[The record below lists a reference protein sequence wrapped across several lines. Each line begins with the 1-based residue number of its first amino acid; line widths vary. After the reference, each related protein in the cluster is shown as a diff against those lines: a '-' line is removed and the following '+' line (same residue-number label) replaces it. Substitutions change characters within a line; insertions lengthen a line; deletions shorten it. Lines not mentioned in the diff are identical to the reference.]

1 MTTDAWIAL
10 GILAIALILFVTE
23 WLRVDVVALGVV
35 VALVATGLLT
45 TGEALSGFSSPVVLT
60 IAALFVV
67 GGAVLNTGLAT
78 QLGQRLL
85 AIAGTGQ
92 VRLIVV
98 IMLAVAILS
107 AFMSD
112 AGTVAVLLPAIV
124 SLSVGAGTR
133 SSKLLIPLAF
143 GSLLGGALTLI
154 GTPPNLLVSGLLRDQ
169 GLQPFGFFD
178 YTPIAAIL
186 LVAGIAFMAI
196 VGRHLLP
203 DYQPQ
208 QEVQRV
214 ETPQELVDLYR
225 LPDSLFR
232 LRVRRGSGL
241 IGRTVTQARLGRDF
255 QISVVEVLRPTR
267 PRSVLQLGEL
277 QSPAKSE
284 TWGHVSEGDA
294 PLAVDDVLIVG
305 GNGADV
311 SHAAAFWN
319 LGLQPARAGTEE
331 ALITQEVGI
340 AEVLLP
346 PRSSLVGKTLVETQF
361 GTLHKLTVLGI
372 NRPGIGDELDLKTTR
387 LRFGDVLLVQGPW
400 DHILALRKRRR
411 DFVVMGEP
419 EAVIGAPA
427 RRKAPIALLILAG
440 LMVLLLTN
448 VISVAAASLAAA
460 LAVVLAGCLT
470 MDEAYQSVDWR
481 SVVLIA
487 GMIPMSIALEKIGL
501 VNVVAEGMVNALGDW
516 GPVAVLA
523 GLFLV
528 TSVLTQILSN
538 TATTVLIAPI
548 ALAAAQKLAIQ
559 PYAFLMAVAI
569 AASMAFASPV
579 ASPVNTLV
587 MGAGN
592 YRFADYARV
601 GVPLLLVA
609 LIVSI
614 LLLPLLWPLSGVIP

>member
-1 MTTDAWIAL
+1 LTTDAWL
-10 GILAIALILFVTE
+10 VVGILAAALVLFVTE
-23 WLRVDVVALGVV
+23 WLRVDVVALAVV

-78 QLGQRLL
+78 QLGRRLL

-92 VRLIVV
+92 VRVIVV
-98 IMLAVAILS
+98 IMLVAAILS

-124 SLSVGAGTR
+124 SLSMGAGTR
-133 SSKLLIPLAF
+133 PSKLLIPLAF

-154 GTPPNLLVSGLLRDQ
+154 GTPPNLLVSGLLREQ
-169 GLQPFGFFD
+169 GLEPFGFFD
-178 YTPIAAIL
+178 YTPIASIV
-186 LVAGIAFMAI
+186 LVAGIAFMI
-196 VGRHLLP
+196 FVGRHLLP
-203 DYQPQ
+203 DYQLEQ
-208 QEVQRV
+208 DVQRV
-214 ETPQELVDLYR
+214 ETPRELVDLYR
-225 LPDSLFR
+225 LPHSLFR

-241 IGRTVTQARLGRDF
+241 IGETVPQARLGQDF
-255 QISVVEVLRPTR
+255 SVSVVEVLRPAR
-267 PRSVLQLGEL
+267 PRSVLPLGES
-277 QSPAKSE
+277 QTRAKSA
-284 TWGHVSEGDA
+284 TWHHVSEEDT
-294 PLAVDDVLIVG
+294 PLAVDDVLIVQG
-305 GNGADV
+305 DGNDV
-311 SHAAAFWN
+311 SHAAATWN
-319 LGLQPARAGTEE
+319 LGLQPAEVGTEE

-346 PRSSLVGKTLVETQF
+346 PRSSLVGKTLVDTQF
-361 GTLHKLTVLGI
+361 GTVYKLTVLDI
-372 NRPGIGDELDLKTTR
+372 HRPAASEELDLKTTR

-400 DHILALRKRRR
+400 DHILALRKKRR

-419 EAVIGAPA
+419 EVVMGAPA
-427 RRKAPIALLILAG
+427 RHRAPIALLILAG

-448 VISVAAASLAAA
+448 AISVAAASLAAA
-460 LAVVLAGCLT
+460 LAVVLTGCLT

-487 GMIPMSIALEKIGL
+487 GMIPMSIALEKAGL
-501 VNVVAEGMVNALGDW
+501 VNVLAEGMVNTVGLW

-523 GLFLV
+523 GLFVV
-528 TSVLTQILSN
+528 TSVLTQVLSN

-548 ALAAAQKLAIQ
+548 ALAAAQKLGVQ

-601 GVPLLLVA
+601 GVPLLVVA
-609 LIVSI
+609 LVVSV
-614 LLLPLLWPLSGVIP
+614 LFLPLLWPL

>member
-1 MTTDAWIAL
+1 VL
-10 GILAIALILFVTE
+10 GILATALILFVTE
-23 WLRVDVVALGVV
+23 WVRVDVVALGVV

-45 TGEALSGFSSPVVLT
+45 TGEALSGFSNPVVLT

-85 AIAGTGQ
+85 AIAGTGE

-133 SSKLLIPLAF
+133 PSKLLIPLAF

-169 GLQPFGFFD
+169 GLQPFSFFD
-178 YTPIAAIL
+178 YTPIASVL
-186 LVAGIAFMAI
+186 LAAGILFMVLI
-196 VGRHLLP
+196 GRHLLP

-208 QEVQRV
+208 QDVQRV

-241 IGRTVTQARLGRDF
+241 IGQTVAQARLGQDF

-267 PRSVLQLGEL
+267 PRPVLRVGEQ
-277 QSPAKSE
+277 QSPPKSE
-284 TWGHVSEGDA
+284 TWDHVSEDGT
-294 PLAVDDVLIVG
+294 PLAVDDVLIVQ
-305 GNGADV
+305 GNGNDV

-319 LGLQPARAGTEE
+319 LGLQPAQTAAEE
-331 ALITQEVGI
+331 GLITQEVGI

-361 GTLHKLTVLGI
+361 GTVHKLTVLGI
-372 NRPGIGDELDLKTTR
+372 NRPATGEELDLKTTR

-400 DHILALRKRRR
+400 DQILALRKKRR

-419 EAVIGAPA
+419 EAVMGAPA
-427 RRKAPIALLILAG
+427 RHRAPIALLILAG
-440 LMVLLLTN
+440 LMVLLLTG

-460 LAVVLAGCLT
+460 LAVVLTGCLT

-487 GMIPMSIALEKIGL
+487 GMIPMSIALEKAGL
-501 VNVVAEGMVNALGDW
+501 VNVVAEGMVNSLGSW

-523 GLFLV
+523 GLFVV
-528 TSVLTQILSN
+528 TSVLTQVLSN

-548 ALAAAQKLAIQ
+548 ALAAAQKLAVQ

-601 GVPLLLVA
+601 GVPLLLLA
-609 LIVSI
+609 LIVSV
-614 LLLPLLWPLSGVIP
+614 LLLPLLWPL